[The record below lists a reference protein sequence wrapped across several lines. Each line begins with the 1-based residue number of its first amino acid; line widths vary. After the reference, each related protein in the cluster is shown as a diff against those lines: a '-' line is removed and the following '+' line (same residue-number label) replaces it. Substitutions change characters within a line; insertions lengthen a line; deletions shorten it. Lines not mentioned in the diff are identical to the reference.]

1 MNIEQETRGDVLVVR
16 LAGRLDSSSA
26 PELERM
32 LLEQFTAGLK
42 RLVFDFS
49 ALDYVSSA
57 GLRVILLAGK
67 KLRAA
72 QGKLAL
78 VGLRDMVREVFEMS
92 GFLTLFA
99 VTDTVDEGVAKV

>member
-1 MNIEQETRGDVLVVR
+1 MSIEQETRGDILVVR
-16 LAGRLDSSSA
+16 LTGRLDSNSA
-26 PELERM
+26 PELEH
-32 LLEQFTAGLK
+32 LLLDQFTAGLK

-49 ALDYVSSA
+49 ALDYISSA

-78 VGLRDMVREVFEMS
+78 AGLHNMVREVFDMS
-92 GFLTLFA
+92 GFLTLFTVVA
-99 VTDTVDEGVAKV
+99 TVDEGLAQV

>member
-26 PELERM
+26 PELERL

>member
-78 VGLRDMVREVFEMS
+78 VGLRDMVRDVFEMS

>member
-1 MNIEQETRGDVLVVR
+1 MNIEQETRGDVLVVH

-26 PELERM
+26 PELERL